1 VNHIRQSPEL
11 FRRFADNDA
20 AERYLTAMSLPDT
33 YGDELCLHSLA
44 DAFAIKIKVFTPQ
57 YGTLLFNESEST
69 TIMIA
74 YNGRDHYDVILHRAN
89 SNSISSPLPC
99 ESPFD
104 DPPMELEVYNE
115 QPLKRSDTI
124 ILLSINAAS
133 WECHSQSLLSSG
145 ADVIAVQ
152 EARVSEVGA
161 IQQNKI
167 LAAWD
172 PPWHA
177 IWGKP
182 PAPPKNKFKMHAK
195 RAAGKTTYGG
205 VGILSKKII
214 PLISTGRESHAAQAL
229 FESTRWVSS
238 AIPLGSN
245 GALSRRFV
253 HVCSFLLRSGK

>member
-1 VNHIRQSPEL
+1 MNHIRQSPEL

-57 YGTLLFNESEST
+57 YVTLIFNESEST

-89 SNSISSPLPC
+89 SNFHLFTHYLVSPL
-99 ESPFD
+99 
-104 DPPMELEVYNE
+104 L
-115 QPLKRSDTI
+115 TI
-124 ILLSINAAS
+124 HPWNQKFIMSNHLSVRILSFFCQSNAAS

-172 PPWHA
+172 PPWHT

-205 VGILSKKII
+205 GLHPFQENNPLNFYRTGISCC
-214 PLISTGRESHAAQAL
+214 T
-229 FESTRWVSS
+229 
-238 AIPLGSN
+238 
-245 GALSRRFV
+245 
-253 HVCSFLLRSGK
+253 SFI

>member
-1 VNHIRQSPEL
+1 MNHIRQSPEL

-104 DPPMELEVYNE
+104 DPPMEPEVYNE

-133 WECHSQSLLSSG
+133 WECHSQSLLSSV